1 MNRHHKTWTKTDKET
16 LTKLYQIGNT
26 DHEIA
31 TMLGRTQAA
40 VHVQRNR
47 MDLHRTRGR
56 KPKNEQQP
64 VRKSATYTRKRT
76 ISLLWGLI
84 KIYS

>member
-1 MNRHHKTWTKTDKET
+1 MNRHHSIWTETDKQT
-16 LTKLYQIGNT
+16 LTKLYKIGNT

-40 VHVQRNR
+40 VLVQRNR
-47 MDLHRTRGR
+47 MDLHRPKGR
-56 KPKNEQQP
+56 PKQQP

>member
-1 MNRHHKTWTKTDKET
+1 MNNHHKTWTKTDKAT
-16 LTKLYQIGNT
+16 LEKLYRVGRS

-31 TMLGRTQAA
+31 TMLGRTQHA

-47 MDLHRTRGR
+47 MDLHRPKGR
-56 KPKNEQQP
+56 PKQRP
-64 VRKSATYTRKRT
+64 VRKAATYTRKRT
-76 ISLLWGLI
+76 ISLLWGLV